1 MLADETGLPLVAT
14 NDCHFETEQMHVPQ
28 RILRCIAQSERLA
41 SMRETDITPNH
52 YFKTAAQMVQLF
64 ADLPEAMT
72 IHCTLQSDAVSL

>member
-1 MLADETGLPLVAT
+1 M
-14 NDCHFETEQMHVPQ
+14 PQ

-64 ADLPEAMT
+64 ADLPEA
-72 IHCTLQSDAVSL
+72 IDNTLQIAKRCSFVVGQHQ